1 VEIDVEGKV
10 VLITGASAG
19 IGLCTAQAFACAGA
33 KLALLSRSSDLLEK
47 LAEEMQAQGMEAI
60 AVPAD
65 MRDPEQVK
73 QAVTKTVEHF
83 GRIDV
88 LINNAGQSVLG
99 RIADLNVD
107 HFRQIIELNII
118 GPVAAMQAV
127 IPIMR
132 KQGGGIIINVSSMVS
147 KMKLWGLAGYA
158 CTKSALNM
166 ISDTARDELAA
177 DNIRVI
183 SVFPRTTATDFH
195 VSALGGTPGRSKP
208 SPTQTGPVKVDTPE
222 HVADRILKAAIEEPE
237 EQYME

>member
-1 VEIDVEGKV
+1 MGIRGKV

-19 IGLCTAQAFACAGA
+19 IGLATAKRFASEGA
-33 KLALLSRSSDLLEK
+33 KLALLARSADVLTK
-47 LAEEMQAQGMEAI
+47 LVNELQAQGTEAI
-60 AVPAD
+60 ALPAD
-65 MRDPEQVK
+65 MRDPEQVRN
-73 QAVTKTVEHF
+73 AVDKTAEHF
-83 GRIDV
+83 GRVDV
-88 LINNAGQSVLG
+88 LINNAGQSILG
-99 RIADLNVD
+99 RIADLD
-107 HFRQIIELNII
+107 LDCFRQIIELNII

-147 KMKLWGLAGYA
+147 KMKLQGLAGYA

-195 VSALGGTPGRSKP
+195 VNALGGAPGRQRPAP
-208 SPTQTGPVKVDTPE
+208 SRTGPVVIDTPE
-222 HVADRILKAAIEEPE
+222 HVADRILDAAINEPQ
-237 EQYME
+237 EQYMD

>member
-1 VEIDVEGKV
+1 M
-10 VLITGASAG
+10 
-19 IGLCTAQAFACAGA
+19 CTAQALACAGA

-47 LAEEMQAQGMEAI
+47 LADEMQAQGTEAI

-73 QAVTKTVEHF
+73 QAVAKTVEHF
-83 GRIDV
+83 GRIDI

-99 RIADLNVD
+99 TIADLDLDYFQQIFDLNV
-107 HFRQIIELNII
+107 I

-147 KMKLWGLAGYA
+147 KMKLQGLAGYA

-166 ISDTARDELAA
+166 ISDTARDELAS

-195 VSALGGTPGRSKP
+195 VSALGGAPGRQRPAP
-208 SPTQTGPVKVDTPE
+208 SRTGPVKVDTPE
-222 HVADRILKAAIEEPE
+222 HVADRILRAAIEEPE